1 LADSGTLLATRIS
14 GLGAQSASLSV
25 PNQISDGIGGEAY
38 LIVGGQ
44 PVMSAGSTS
53 LTVANGSVNVLYEI
67 ATGNEFS
74 IDTLTIPAT
83 LLDVSGAPL
92 AFPAQAVFGE
102 LAPVSNIGTASPT
115 APEPRFLSGAAS
127 AR

>member
-1 LADSGTLLATRIS
+1 LLATRIS

-92 AFPAQAVFGE
+92 AFPAQAVFAGE

>member
-1 LADSGTLLATRIS
+1 M
-14 GLGAQSASLSV
+14 
-25 PNQISDGIGGEAY
+25 
-38 LIVGGQ
+38 IVGGQ